1 MHDLARTAS
10 RMLAKPDGPRV
21 AVFDIE
27 GFDTH
32 ASQGGDEGEHADKLA
47 DYDLI
52 LSRLKQGMG
61 DAFDNTVIVTLTEFG
76 RKLDQNGGNGTEHGY
91 GTAVLLA
98 GGLVKGGMVHA
109 DWPGLQKKHLFEG
122 QDLNATMDARS
133 IYCSAMATC
142 FQVDFEQLKRD
153 VFWNELLVDL
163 TDRLFVYCSEY
174 PQHAGGVNGNYSQTV
189 SIDTKVDVDATCGSD
204 DIFSANSVRYL
215 RIFFVR
221 TIEGLI

>member
-1 MHDLARTAS
+1 MMQSVHASYPADSLLAQTMGKVISRPVSMMKSNSSRDAHDLARTAS

-153 VFWNELLVDL
+153 VFWNEPLVDL
-163 TDRLFVYCSEY
+163 TDQLFV
-174 PQHAGGVNGNYSQTV
+174 
-189 SIDTKVDVDATCGSD
+189 
-204 DIFSANSVRYL
+204 
-215 RIFFVR
+215 
-221 TIEGLI
+221 